1 MGNKLFTKDFSL
13 VIIGQI
19 ISLFGN
25 TILRFA
31 LPLYLLRET
40 GSVALFGL
48 ISALSFIPMI
58 IMSLIGG
65 VLADRKNKRNI
76 MVILDFLTAITVLVY
91 VLFYKNISFVPFLIF
106 ILMILYGIQGTY
118 QPAVQASIPLLLNKD
133 KIMQGNSIINL
144 VNSLANLIGPAI
156 GGILFGIYGIMPI
169 LIVSITC
176 FVFSAIIE
184 IFIKIPF
191 DKSKSSDSIFS
202 IIKDDMIL
210 SINFILK
217 EKSILG
223 KFILIISAF
232 NLFLTSMLIVGMPSV
247 IIKTLNLS
255 DGLYGIAQGV
265 LAMGSIMGGIIT
277 GILSKKLNIKNLHYL
292 LIACTFSI
300 IPMVLV
306 LLYTT
311 APLFTYVIISAMG
324 FFIMIFATMFSI
336 QMMTF
341 IQIQTPPE
349 IVGKVISCLLGVS
362 LCAMPIGQALYGA
375 LFQNWL
381 KSPEIV
387 LIGSIICSLIISI
400 FSKYTFRQLD

>member
-1 MGNKLFTKDFSL
+1 MGNKLFTKDFTL

-40 GSVALFGL
+40 DSVALFGL
-48 ISALSFIPMI
+48 VSALSFIPMI

-65 VLADRKNKRNI
+65 VVADRKNKRNI

-118 QPAVQASIPLLLNKD
+118 QPAVQASIPLLLNRD

-169 LIVSITC
+169 LIVSIIC

-191 DKSKSSDSIFS
+191 DKSKSCDSIFS

-223 KFILIISAF
+223 KAILIISAF
-232 NLFLTSMLIVGMPSV
+232 NLFLTSMLIVGMPSI

-255 DGLYGIAQGV
+255 DELYGIAQGV

-306 LLYTT
+306 LLYTR
-311 APLFTYVIISAMG
+311 APLFTYVVISAMG

-341 IQIQTPPE
+341 IQMQTPPE

-381 KSPEIV
+381 SSPENV
-387 LIGSIICSLIISI
+387 LIGAIICSLIISI
-400 FSKYTFRQLD
+400 FSKYTFRQLN